1 MKVVIINRSDSIGGA
16 AIASHRLLHALI
28 DEGVEAHMLVIDKQ
42 LTDDPTVV
50 TVGNCLNNKWNF
62 LTERISIALR
72 TGLNRDTLFKID
84 PATHGLNLSRH
95 PLVKDADVIVMVSG
109 ISSNWDGSTR
119 GCSRSREWNSW
130 RLWAN
135 RSFG

>member
-42 LTDDPTVV
+42 LTDDPAVMA
-50 TVGNCLNNKWNF
+50 VGNGLKNKWNF
-62 LTERISIALR
+62 LAERMGIALR
-72 TGLNRDTLFKID
+72 TGFDRDTLFKID

-95 PLVKDADVIVMVSG
+95 PLVKDAD
-109 ISSNWDGSTR
+109 
-119 GCSRSREWNSW
+119 
-130 RLWAN
+130 
-135 RSFG
+135 